1 MDINSIAQLVG
12 SVGFPIAM
20 CLLMALYI
28 KVEQDTTRQTL
39 TELRSAIIQL
49 TEEIK
54 DLERARK
61 EDGTL

>member
-1 MDINSIAQLVG
+1 MDINAVAQLVG

-20 CLLMALYI
+20 CLLMAFYI
-28 KVEQDTTRQTL
+28 KGEQDTTRQTL
-39 TELRSAIIQL
+39 MELRSAIVQL

-61 EDGTL
+61 EDGSL

>member
-1 MDINSIAQLVG
+1 MDIGAITQMIG

-20 CLLMALYI
+20 CLLMAFYI
-28 KVEQDTTRQTL
+28 KGEQDTTRQTL
-39 TELRSAIIQL
+39 SDLRSAILQL

-54 DLERARK
+54 DLEKLRK

>member
-1 MDINSIAQLVG
+1 MDISAITQLVG

-20 CLLMALYI
+20 CLMMAFYI
-28 KVEQDTTRQTL
+28 KGEQDTTRETL
-39 TELRSAIIQL
+39 NNLKTAIQSL

-54 DLERARK
+54 DLERSRK